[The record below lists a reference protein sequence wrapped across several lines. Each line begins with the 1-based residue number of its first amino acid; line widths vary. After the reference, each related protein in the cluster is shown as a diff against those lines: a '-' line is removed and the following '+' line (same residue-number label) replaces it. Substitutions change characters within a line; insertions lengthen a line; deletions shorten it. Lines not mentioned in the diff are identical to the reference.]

1 MSEPSLKHRTAGTLK
16 WNVIDRVS
24 TQLLYAVTGVVLARV
39 LSQEDF
45 GLVGAVM
52 VFQAFASLLVDSG
65 FGHALL
71 QRKAPTQDDYSTV
84 LWFNMLMSVVL
95 YAVAWLC
102 APLIALCYGGDPR
115 LIDLTRIIFLALP
128 INSSASVQCYRLI
141 KRMDVKMIA
150 VANSLGIVAG
160 AIVGITM
167 ALQGCG
173 AWAIVGQTLM
183 LGLVKSAT
191 LWLSERWRP
200 SMVFSL
206 KILRGYWTIGSRM
219 MFTSF
224 MNTLFQ
230 NVYSFFVGNRA
241 GLVPLGYYTQSDKWS
256 KMGISS
262 ISQVVTS
269 SFLPTLSAVQD
280 QPARFRHIVARM
292 NRFTSYLLFPATLG
306 LAALAT
312 PVFHAFFGTKW
323 DPSIVLFQLLL
334 VRGVFTVLNALYT
347 NYLLALGHARAIF
360 WLELLRD
367 GAALIALV
375 ATVPVIA
382 LSTPARPVEGLCIML
397 WGQLGATALTW
408 AVTLVVVCRYV
419 GSTVTGFVRDMLP
432 YLALTLAIIPVL
444 LWVGGFCPTAAGA
457 LAVEAVVALVLYVGA
472 NWLAGSVIQKEVF
485 SYIKR

>member
-1 MSEPSLKHRTAGTLK
+1 MPDKSLKHRTAGTLK
-16 WNVIDRVS
+16 WNVIDRFS

-39 LSQEDF
+39 LTQEDF

-84 LWFNMLMSVVL
+84 LWFNMAMSVIL
-95 YAVAWLC
+95 YVVAWLC
-102 APLIALCYGGDPR
+102 APLIALCYGGDTR
-115 LIDLTRIIFLALP
+115 LIDLTRIVFLALP

-150 VANSLGIVAG
+150 VANSLGIIAG
-160 AIVGITM
+160 AVVGISM
-167 ALQGCG
+167 ALNGFG
-173 AWAIVGQTLM
+173 AWSIVGQTLV

-191 LWLSERWRP
+191 LWLSERWVP

-206 KILRGYWTIGSRM
+206 TILKGYWRIGSRM

-256 KMGISS
+256 KMGVSS

-280 QPARFRHIVARM
+280 QPERFRHIVARM
-292 NRFTSYLLFPATLG
+292 NRFTAYLLFPATLG

-312 PVFHAFFGTKW
+312 PVFHAFFGSKW

-382 LSTPARPVEGLCIML
+382 LSTDARPVEGLCIML
-397 WGQLGATALTW
+397 WGQLGASALTW
-408 AVTLVVVCRYV
+408 VATLVVVCRYV
-419 GSTVTGFVRDMLP
+419 GSYITAFLRDMLP

-444 LWVGGFCPTAAGA
+444 LWVGGLCPTAVAA
-457 LAVEAVVALVLYVGA
+457 LVVEAVVALVLYVGA
-472 NWLAGSVIQKEVF
+472 NWFAGSVIQKEVF
-485 SYIKR
+485 TFLRF